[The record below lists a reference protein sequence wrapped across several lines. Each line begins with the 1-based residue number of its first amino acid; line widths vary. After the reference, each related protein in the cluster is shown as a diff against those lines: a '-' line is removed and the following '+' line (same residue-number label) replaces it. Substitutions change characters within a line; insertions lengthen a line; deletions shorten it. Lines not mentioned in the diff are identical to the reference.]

1 MLAKIEQKSPPIPMQ
16 PKVSVGMQHADRAP
30 LNRAIESGAH
40 SHRALRPSFHLF
52 ARCSCHV
59 SLCSI
64 YIVLLTPIVST
75 IHTQVYMS
83 LYAVRVQVSKTMIIN
98 YTAKNWCLDHLWA
111 YFWGGEHDDDEDR
124 PENTLPS
131 ALSLLNAFSTSSF
144 SSQKR
149 ILFTFCSSAVPLWR

>member
-1 MLAKIEQKSPPIPMQ
+1 MQ

-64 YIVLLTPIVST
+64 YIVLLNANCKHYTYTGVHVPICCPGP
-75 IHTQVYMS
+75 S
-83 LYAVRVQVSKTMIIN
+83 LEDHDNKLYG
-98 YTAKNWCLDHLWA
+98 KNWCLDHLWA

>member
-40 SHRALRPSFHLF
+40 SHRALRPSFCTVFLPCFLMFHIYSSTY
-52 ARCSCHV
+52 ANCKHYTYTGVHV
-59 SLCSI
+59 PICCPGPSLED
-64 YIVLLTPIVST
+64 
-75 IHTQVYMS
+75 HDNK
-83 LYAVRVQVSKTMIIN
+83 LYG
-98 YTAKNWCLDHLWA
+98 KNWCLDHLWA